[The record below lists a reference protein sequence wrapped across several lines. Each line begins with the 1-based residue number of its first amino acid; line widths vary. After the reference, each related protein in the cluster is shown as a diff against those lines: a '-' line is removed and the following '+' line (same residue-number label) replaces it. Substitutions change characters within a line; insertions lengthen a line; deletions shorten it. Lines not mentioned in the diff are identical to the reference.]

1 MRLLLRS
8 PCACRRANNDK
19 FTVFDEKQTGM
30 KTSSPLLWGMM
41 LWTIVLSGC
50 SLTKPRPE
58 VRHYALVLTV
68 PEAPSSAAKLSLI
81 VSPFNARDPYGQDF
95 MIYRPSP
102 YRLDFYNYH
111 RWAAA
116 PAELVT
122 DWTRRYVRGAGLF
135 AKVFPATEGTADW
148 VLGGVIHQF
157 EEVDHEQTW
166 EAVLSIDFW
175 LIRADQRSPS
185 WFQSYTATQPAGK
198 RNPEAIAEAMSR
210 NLENILGRL
219 TADLAPVVAA
229 PPP

>member
-1 MRLLLRS
+1 MSAGVRLLGGVVLWS
-8 PCACRRANNDK
+8 
-19 FTVFDEKQTGM
+19 V
-30 KTSSPLLWGMM
+30 LLG
-41 LWTIVLSGC
+41 SC
-50 SLTKPRPE
+50 SLTKPPPE
-58 VRHYALVLTV
+58 VRHYALALAV
-68 PEAPSSAAKLSLI
+68 PEVPSSTAKLSLI
-81 VSPFNARDPYGQDF
+81 IYPFSARDPYGQDL
-95 MIYRPSP
+95 MVYRSSP

-111 RWAAA
+111 RWAAV

-122 DWTRRYVRGAGLF
+122 DWTRRYLRGTGLF
-135 AKVFPATEGTADW
+135 AKVFPATEGIADW

-175 LIRADQRSPS
+175 LTRADQRLPS
-185 WFQSYTATQPAGK
+185 WFQSYTATQQAGK

-229 PPP
+229 SPP

>member
-1 MRLLLRS
+1 MSAGVRLLGGVVLWS
-8 PCACRRANNDK
+8 
-19 FTVFDEKQTGM
+19 V
-30 KTSSPLLWGMM
+30 LLG
-41 LWTIVLSGC
+41 SC

-58 VRHYALVLTV
+58 VRHYALALAV
-68 PEAPSSAAKLSLI
+68 PEVPSSTAKLSLI
-81 VSPFNARDPYGQDF
+81 IYPFSARDPYGQDL
-95 MIYRPSP
+95 MVYRSSP

-111 RWAAA
+111 RWAAV

-122 DWTRRYVRGAGLF
+122 DWTRRYLRGTGLF
-135 AKVFPATEGTADW
+135 AKVFPATEGIADW

-175 LIRADQRSPS
+175 LTRADQRLPS
-185 WFQSYTATQPAGK
+185 WFQSYTATQQAGK

-229 PPP
+229 SPP

>member
-1 MRLLLRS
+1 MSKGVR
-8 PCACRRANNDK
+8 
-19 FTVFDEKQTGM
+19 
-30 KTSSPLLWGMM
+30 LLWG
-41 LWTIVLSGC
+41 LTLGSVLFGGC

-68 PEAPSSAAKLSLI
+68 PAAPSSAAKPSLI
-81 VSPFNARDPYGQDF
+81 VSPFSARDPYGQDL
-95 MIYRPSP
+95 MIYRPAP
-102 YRLDFYNYH
+102 YRLDFYTYH

-135 AKVFPATEGTADW
+135 AQVFPATEGNADW
-148 VLGGVIHQF
+148 ILGGVIHQF

-175 LIRADQRSPS
+175 LTRADQRSPA
-185 WFQSYTATQPAGK
+185 WFQSYTATQQAEK
-198 RNPEAIAEAMSR
+198 RNPEAIAEAMSH

-219 TADLAPVVAA
+219 TADLAPVVTASTA
-229 PPP
+229 P